1 MFENSSFNSFCFR
14 YSREFVCT
22 LYRLIEIIKK
32 MTGGL
37 DKMKNTENNE
47 EQKTNHI
54 FVYMKKLLYMVSD
67 VMLIFFKGYCILT
80 GLILLSEINAL
91 SGVINETLLME
102 SIESLKTGTYLSD
115 CIISISS
122 LIWIVLIGIFL
133 MHSETRKV
141 YVAMVLWILQI
152 GLRIFQR
159 NTLLVSLFRPESII
173 MYVVIFSIIKIF
185 TCEQVENYIKHFKN
199 QYTVITGNNMLYTYD
214 VVIKGSYAWVE
225 AEKTL
230 YRIISDDE
238 SELQADAIITS
249 DDVKINAC
257 RVSSFAS
264 EEAAF
269 GAMEYIKGV
278 ARKGLEK

>member
-1 MFENSSFNSFCFR
+1 
-14 YSREFVCT
+14 
-22 LYRLIEIIKK
+22 

-37 DKMKNTENNE
+37 DKMTNTENNE

-102 SIESLKTGTYLSD
+102 SIESLKTGTYLSN

-122 LIWIVLIGIFL
+122 FIWIVLIGIFL
-133 MHSETRKV
+133 MHEETRKV

-199 QYTVITGNNMLYTYD
+199 QYTVITGNNMLLTYD

>member
-1 MFENSSFNSFCFR
+1 
-14 YSREFVCT
+14 
-22 LYRLIEIIKK
+22 
-32 MTGGL
+32 
-37 DKMKNTENNE
+37 MKYFPLNIENNCYE
-47 EQKTNHI
+47 RKEIAMNERKNNVI
-54 FVYMKKLLYMVSD
+54 SYVKYILYTVSD
-67 VMLIFFKGYCILT
+67 VVLMYFKWYCILT

-122 LIWIVLIGIFL
+122 LIWIALICIFL
-133 MHSETRKV
+133 MHKETRKV

-152 GLRIFQR
+152 ELRIFQR

-199 QYTVITGNNMLYTYD
+199 QYTVITKNNMLHTYD

-249 DDVKINAC
+249 DGVKINIC
-257 RVSSFAS
+257 RVSSFAN

-269 GAMEYIKGV
+269 GAMEYIEGV
-278 ARKGLEK
+278 ARKDLENWIKK

>member
-1 MFENSSFNSFCFR
+1 MFENSSFNSFYFR
-14 YSREFVCT
+14 YIREFVCT

-133 MHSETRKV
+133 MHEETRKV

>member
-1 MFENSSFNSFCFR
+1 
-14 YSREFVCT
+14 
-22 LYRLIEIIKK
+22 
-32 MTGGL
+32 
-37 DKMKNTENNE
+37 
-47 EQKTNHI
+47 
-54 FVYMKKLLYMVSD
+54 
-67 VMLIFFKGYCILT
+67 
-80 GLILLSEINAL
+80 
-91 SGVINETLLME
+91 ME
-102 SIESLKTGTYLSD
+102 
-115 CIISISS
+115 
-122 LIWIVLIGIFL
+122 
-133 MHSETRKV
+133 
-141 YVAMVLWILQI
+141 
-152 GLRIFQR
+152 
-159 NTLLVSLFRPESII
+159 
-173 MYVVIFSIIKIF
+173 
-185 TCEQVENYIKHFKN
+185 
-199 QYTVITGNNMLYTYD
+199 